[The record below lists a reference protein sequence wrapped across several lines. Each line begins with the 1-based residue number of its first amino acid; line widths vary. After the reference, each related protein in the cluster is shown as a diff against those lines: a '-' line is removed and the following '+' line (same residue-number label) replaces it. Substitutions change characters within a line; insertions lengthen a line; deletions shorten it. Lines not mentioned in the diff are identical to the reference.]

1 MKRFISMIIVLSLMV
16 PLSGCFT
23 SDEVA
28 NELIAYHNSDWV
40 TFKKMNDE
48 MLGPFEAPFTI
59 TAMGKDVEGIKIL
72 IEEEI
77 LPVQSVLVDYLE
89 GVNLEHKEVQEL
101 NQLMIEIEKK
111 TYKGFEKIATM
122 IEEMDRQE
130 LEESFDILMEHE
142 HELHEMLDDF
152 HNEREELME
161 KYDVQWIEE
170 NEEYGER
177 INKMEKKEDD

>member
-77 LPVQSVLVDYLE
+77 LPDQSVLDR
-89 GVNLEHKEVQEL
+89 KSTRL
-101 NQLMIEIEKK
+101 NSSHVAIS
-111 TYKGFEKIATM
+111 YAVF
-122 IEEMDRQE
+122 
-130 LEESFDILMEHE
+130 
-142 HELHEMLDDF
+142 
-152 HNEREELME
+152 
-161 KYDVQWIEE
+161 
-170 NEEYGER
+170 
-177 INKMEKKEDD
+177 

>member
-1 MKRFISMIIVLSLMV
+1 MNVYR
-16 PLSGCFT
+16 
-23 SDEVA
+23 D
-28 NELIAYHNSDWV
+28 SDWV
-40 TFKKMNDE
+40 KYKKMNDE
-48 MLGPFEAPFTI
+48 MLGQYEAPFTI

-111 TYKGFEKIATM
+111 TYKGFETLATM

-152 HNEREELME
+152 HNEREELMG
-161 KYDVQWIEE
+161 KYDAHWIEE
-170 NEEYGER
+170 NQEYEER
-177 INKMEKKEDD
+177 INRMERKEDD

>member
-1 MKRFISMIIVLSLMV
+1 MFLIY
-16 PLSGCFT
+16 GCT
-23 SDEVA
+23 NSDKVA
-28 NELIAYHNSDWV
+28 NELIEYHNSDWL
-40 TFKKMNDE
+40 TFKNMNDE

-59 TAMGKDVEGIKIL
+59 IAMGKDVEGAKIL

-89 GVNLEHKEVQEL
+89 GRNLEHKEVQEL

-111 TYKGFEKIATM
+111 TYKGFETLATM

-130 LEESFDILMEHE
+130 LEESSDILMEHE
-142 HELHEMLDDF
+142 HELHKMLDDF

-161 KYDVQWIEE
+161 KYDVRWIEE
-170 NEEYGER
+170 YEKDGRR
-177 INKMEKKEDD
+177 INKMERKEDD